1 MSNNEKTQKG
11 STKVMSTILI
21 ILFVAV
27 LGLGLMSGLSGNGS
41 EVNSYSEPAQTTTQ
55 SSGW

>member
-1 MSNNEKTQKG
+1 MSNEKTQKG

-21 ILFVAV
+21 VLFVAV

-41 EVNSYSEPAQTTTQ
+41 EANDYSEPTQTTTE